1 MFLHHMTMIQCK
13 ISKYFTEMPL
23 VPADLKPFLVAETPR
38 SEHRLDAS
46 SFLIDIGIPSF
57 AGNYS

>member
-1 MFLHHMTMIQCK
+1 MMAMTQRK
-13 ISKYFTEMPL
+13 LSKYFTELPL
-23 VPADLKPFLVAETPR
+23 VPTDLKPFLVAETPR

-57 AGNYS
+57 AGNDS

>member
-1 MFLHHMTMIQCK
+1 MMATTQRKL
-13 ISKYFTEMPL
+13 SKYFAELPL